1 MQFKE
6 VGGKIQVIAYRGYD
20 KEKKRA
26 VTKMLGSLAKYT
38 FSPSDGL
45 MESLTEEEKTE
56 LQSYIEKERQSSSER
71 SRQYAVKMIDSHINN
86 ASDSLA
92 VESVKIDD
100 RQAELIWSAMAELQK
115 ALRKRG
121 FKKPKSDSQT
131 DEVPDSRQ
139 SKLPV

>member
-45 MESLTEEEKTE
+45 IESLTEEEKTE
-56 LQSYIEKERQSSSER
+56 LQSYIEKERQSSTER
-71 SRQYAVKMIDSHINN
+71 SRQYAIKMVDSHLKN
-86 ASDSLA
+86 ASDSLT

-121 FKKPKSDSQT
+121 FKKPKTDSHT
-131 DEVPDSRQ
+131 DELPDSRQ